1 MIYTQNFPLKGYLE
15 SLYGQTNKKG
25 DRMKKILS
33 IASMMLLGFSGANAA
48 MTTAGTSVA
57 NTASL
62 KYNAG
67 TVERTAASNTDTFV
81 VDKKV
86 DVLVTNTNGGNTIV
100 EPGQTQAVINFTVT
114 NEGNKA
120 EDYTLAI
127 AQGTGDQFDP
137 TTCKIF
143 DGAGTAITDPLSIAQ
158 ETTVS
163 LQARCD
169 ISASAVDT
177 NLGNIV
183 LTASSG
189 STETAGADTQGTEDV
204 VFADDAGLTDA
215 TRDGKHSA
223 GGTYEVRTAV
233 MTVAKSSCVVS
244 DPVNGVT
251 NPKRIPGAT
260 VRYLVEVKNA
270 GAGSATSAV
279 VTDNLSAELLYSS
292 GLIAAGTCPAPTATC
307 GALGT
312 TNGDTVGA
320 SGQAV
325 TATFGAVAANSSECA
340 YIDVTIK

>member
-1 MIYTQNFPLKGYLE
+1 
-15 SLYGQTNKKG
+15 
-25 DRMKKILS
+25 MKKIL
-33 IASMMLLGFSGANAA
+33 IVASMMLLGISGANAA

-62 KYNAG
+62 AYNAG
-67 TVERTAASNTDTFV
+67 TVARTATSNTDIFL

-100 EPGQTQAVINFTVT
+100 EPGATQAVITFSVA

-120 EDYTLAI
+120 ENYTLAI

-143 DGAGTAITDPLSIAQ
+143 NGATEITAPLNIAQ
-158 ETTVS
+158 ETTVN

-169 ISASAVDT
+169 IPAGVVNT

-183 LTASSG
+183 LSATTG
-189 STETAGADTQGTEDV
+189 STATVGADTQGTEDV
-204 VFADDAGLTDA
+204 VFADDAGLLAGDIV
-215 TRDGKHSA
+215 RDGRHSA

-244 DPVNGVT
+244 DLVNGTT

-260 VRYLVEVKNA
+260 VRYLVQVTNA
-270 GAGSATSAV
+270 GAGAATTAV
-279 VTDNLSAELLYSS
+279 VTDNLSSELLYSS
-292 GLIAAGTCPAPTATC
+292 GLIAAGTCPAASATC
-307 GALGT
+307 GALGA
-312 TNGDTVGA
+312 TNGDTVA
-320 SGQAV
+320 AAGQAV
-325 TATFGAVAANSSECA
+325 TATFGTVAANSSECA